1 MGILSGLFRSR
12 DKPKDYYS
20 SPSLR
25 YLFGRSASGTNVTEE
40 SAMQVTAVYAC
51 VRILSEAIAELPL
64 NIYEYQSDGGKK
76 KVFDHP
82 LYKILHDEPNPEM
95 T

>member
-51 VRILSEAIAELPL
+51 VRILSEAIAQLPL